1 MSYLDIGA
9 ASTPMTCLLLLANL
23 LRRPL
28 RTLTA
33 LGSARTRR
41 TGEPSRLIQ
50 LGQALRLIRE
60 MKRRGITHLHAHFIS
75 EPGDVAEWM
84 NRLAGINY
92 SISAHAKDI
101 YLSSSEALRDKIQRA
116 SFVVTCTEYNRR
128 HLQRIAA
135 PGTPILRVYHG
146 LDGARFRSLANSAEP
161 AQGGDPLI
169 LSVGRLREKKGFPT
183 LIEACHLLARAG
195 YRFRCDIVGYG
206 PDKEMLNQRIH
217 ALRLENW
224 VHLRGQMIHEE
235 LIDSYHRAS
244 LFVLPCR
251 IANDGDRDGI
261 PNVLMEAMAMGIPVI
276 STRVS
281 GIPELIEDG
290 VSGRLV
296 EAGSATRLADA
307 MTELLSDR
315 ELAASLA
322 NGGRERV
329 AKHFAVPPHIAIL
342 KQLFH
347 ESMAPAS
354 ASRLTEL
361 SPEARHAN

>member
-1 MSYLDIGA
+1 MSSAHHDLPTIAYLVKTWPKVSETFILQEVRALEQDARRIHIFSLQRPTDARFHDATRRIEASVSYLDIGA

-28 RTLTA
+28 RTLAA

-146 LDGARFRSLANSAEP
+146 LDGTRFRSLANSAEP

-183 LIEACHLLARAG
+183 LIEACHLLA
-195 YRFRCDIVGYG
+195 
-206 PDKEMLNQRIH
+206 
-217 ALRLENW
+217 
-224 VHLRGQMIHEE
+224 
-235 LIDSYHRAS
+235 
-244 LFVLPCR
+244 
-251 IANDGDRDGI
+251 
-261 PNVLMEAMAMGIPVI
+261 
-276 STRVS
+276 
-281 GIPELIEDG
+281 
-290 VSGRLV
+290 
-296 EAGSATRLADA
+296 
-307 MTELLSDR
+307 
-315 ELAASLA
+315 
-322 NGGRERV
+322 
-329 AKHFAVPPHIAIL
+329 
-342 KQLFH
+342 
-347 ESMAPAS
+347 
-354 ASRLTEL
+354 
-361 SPEARHAN
+361 